1 MADIEIL
8 AIGRLKQDAE
18 AKLEARY
25 LSRLQKTGA
34 ASGLRH
40 VSVTSLTESRRESA
54 EQRKS
59 EEAARLLEKLK
70 PGSFLIA
77 MDEKGKHLTSL
88 KFAST
93 LKNYMEDGPSQIAF
107 AIGGA
112 DGHGTDL
119 LDKANLKL
127 SLSNLTL
134 PHGLARILLLEQ
146 LYRATT
152 IWSNHPYHRE

>member
-8 AIGRLKQDAE
+8 AIGRLKQNAE
-18 AKLEARY
+18 DKLESRY

-40 VSVTSLTESRRESA
+40 VSVTSLNESRRENA
-54 EQRKS
+54 AQRKS
-59 EEAARLLEKLK
+59 EEATRLLEKLK
-70 PGSFLIA
+70 PGTLLIA
-77 MDEKGKHLTSL
+77 MDEKGKQLTSL
-88 KFAST
+88 KFAAL
-93 LKNYMEDGPSQIAF
+93 LKTHMDDGQGQIAF

-112 DGHGTDL
+112 DGHGSEL
-119 LDKANLKL
+119 LERADLKL